1 MLPPTPKS
9 TMSLPVVT
17 IKKEAKRGK
26 TKIGVGSIVTVKV
39 GGFEEKTRE
48 GRIRRTRKDS

>member
-1 MLPPTPKS
+1 
-9 TMSLPVVT
+9 MSLPVVT
-17 IKKEAKRGK
+17 IKKEMKEAKRGK